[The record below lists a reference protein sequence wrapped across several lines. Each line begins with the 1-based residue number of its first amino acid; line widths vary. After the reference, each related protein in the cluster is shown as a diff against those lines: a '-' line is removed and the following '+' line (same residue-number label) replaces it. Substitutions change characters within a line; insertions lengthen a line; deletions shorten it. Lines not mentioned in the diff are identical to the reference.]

1 MIMIMIKNLYSDRT
15 IYRYSSKIPKKLII
29 TTKTTK
35 NSMLCENLKS
45 LKFYTKLKLNY
56 SKH

>member
-1 MIMIMIKNLYSDRT
+1 MRLTLS
-15 IYRYSSKIPKKLII
+15 YRSKIPKKLII